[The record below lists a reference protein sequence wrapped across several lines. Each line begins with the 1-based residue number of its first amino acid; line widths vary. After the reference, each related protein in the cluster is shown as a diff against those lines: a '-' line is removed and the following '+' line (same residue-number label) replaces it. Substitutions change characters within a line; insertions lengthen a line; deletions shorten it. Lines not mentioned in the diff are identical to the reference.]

1 MIKTRD
7 YTDCDWDS
15 IERIH
20 DSARKIELKLAG
32 LDEASLIKIRLQKT
46 SMGRCRFYVEKD
58 GKEYALPGGHVKIGE
73 TLEDGLIRETME
85 EMGIKIEC
93 KRLLWSEECF

>member
-1 MIKTRD
+1 MIKIRD

-46 SMGRCRFYVEKD
+46 SMGRCRFYVERMEKN
-58 GKEYALPGGHVKIGE
+58 
-73 TLEDGLIRETME
+73 TLCRVVMS
-85 EMGIKIEC
+85 
-93 KRLLWSEECF
+93 R